1 MIADDETVARVAARN
16 AVRRRVYPEVAAGG
30 FTRVDGTVEF
40 YTRVNALLRPD
51 MVVVDYGAGRGR
63 FMEDES
69 APLRRDLHNLQ
80 GKVAKVVG
88 LDVDDAVLTNPV
100 LDEAHIIDPAA
111 PLPLASSSVD
121 LVLSD
126 YTFEHVDDAATVSGE
141 LTRILKSGGW
151 ICARTPNRFG
161 YIGVGANIIP
171 NNLHTKVLRRLQP
184 DRRAV
189 DVFPT
194 RYQLNTKRALRRH
207 FDPTVYEHFVY
218 TVTSEPVYFGNSPTV
233 WRVMAAV
240 HSHTPQFLGAMLMI
254 FLRKK

>member
-1 MIADDETVARVAARN
+1 MTANDETMSRIAARN
-16 AVRRRVYPEVAAGG
+16 TLRRRVYPEVAAGG
-30 FTRVDGTVEF
+30 FTGVDGTVEF

-69 APLRRDLHNLQ
+69 APLRRDLCNLQ

-88 LDVDDAVLTNPV
+88 LDLDDVVLSNPV
-100 LDEAHIIDPAA
+100 LDEAHVIDLSA

-126 YTFEHVDDAATVSGE
+126 YTFEHVDDPAMVSRE
-141 LTRILKSGGW
+141 LTRILKPGGW

-161 YIGVGANIIP
+161 YIGMGTNIVP
-171 NNLHTKVLRRLQP
+171 NDLHTRVLRRLQP
-184 DRRAV
+184 GRKAV

-194 RYQLNTKRALRRH
+194 RYRLNTKRALRRH
-207 FDPTVYEHFVY
+207 FDPTMYEHIVY
-218 TVTSEPVYFGNSPTV
+218 TVTAEPTYFGNSPTV
-233 WRVMAAV
+233 WRVMVAV
-240 HSHTPQFLGAMLMI
+240 NSHTPQFLGAMLMI